1 MIRISCLCPEN
12 NDKSMKNLRILL
24 LNFRKMSDWPLQ
36 KSSDFLRNSCEKNS
50 FVFRWETDLVG
61 NCLYWT
67 FYRNLPDPYTASFFL
82 VKGKMNPTLTHNKLY
97 LLSHDELINPVKTIK
112 SKTLK
117 TKIYEQF
124 QSRSSS
130 ENKTA
135 QQSGQV
141 EGLLKSS
148 SYLRWISLQSNSIHV
163 TSTLFHNNAL
173 SRVHTGGEERSWWHA
188 RTWHRI

>member
-1 MIRISCLCPEN
+1 MTSTEKFRFS
-12 NDKSMKNLRILL
+12 KKQLRKKIPLYFDGKLILL
-24 LNFRKMSDWPLQ
+24 EIVYTEHFI
-36 KSSDFLRNSCEKNS
+36 
-50 FVFRWETDLVG
+50 ETYLIHI
-61 NCLYWT
+61 L
-67 FYRNLPDPYTASFFL
+67 LHFFL

-97 LLSHDELINPVKTIK
+97 LLSHDELINPVKTIR

-117 TKIYEQF
+117 TKIYKQF

-130 ENKTA
+130 ENKTV

-148 SYLRWISLQSNSIHV
+148 SYLRSISLQSNSIHV

-173 SRVHTGGEERSWWHA
+173 SRVHTGGEERS
-188 RTWHRI
+188 